1 MLISTDSCH
10 DVKVTKII
18 VPCKSRSSATAQH
31 TLNYSPQLCGFS
43 SRGRCSVLCVI
54 CVYLQ
59 ECLIN
64 TFHVLHLC
72 MYKQVCLVVTSMS
85 AFYVGSASKF
95 KKLTDRLQVAMLSP
109 YDSGHDSP
117 ETPSIASEE
126 LLQVIKSDSH
136 SPVACRRKGGS
147 TGSGN
152 TPTKSSHEYANM
164 LDSSDDPDSDE
175 GILDLPKK

>member
-1 MLISTDSCH
+1 MLLS
-10 DVKVTKII
+10 VT
-18 VPCKSRSSATAQH
+18 S
-31 TLNYSPQLCGFS
+31 
-43 SRGRCSVLCVI
+43 
-54 CVYLQ
+54 VYLQ
-59 ECLIN
+59 YRLNVC
-64 TFHVLHLC
+64 HALHLG
-72 MYKQVCLVVTSMS
+72 MYKEVCLVLTCTS
-85 AFYVGSASKF
+85 ALYVGSASKF

-152 TPTKSSHEYANM
+152 TPTKSSHEYTNM